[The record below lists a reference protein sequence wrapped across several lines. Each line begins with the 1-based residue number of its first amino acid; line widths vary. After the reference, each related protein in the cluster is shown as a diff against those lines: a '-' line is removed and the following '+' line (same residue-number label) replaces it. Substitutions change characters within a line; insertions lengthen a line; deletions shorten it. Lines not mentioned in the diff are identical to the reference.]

1 MKTARYANFTCAIFR
16 LGITRTGYLAMA
28 DAPFHIERVRS
39 RLDLQATID
48 LFRTYAASLPIDLGY
63 QDFEGEMATMPGKY
77 APPSGELF
85 LALDPANEPIGCVAL
100 RSLGT
105 DRCEMKRLYVSDAG
119 RGLGLGRALA
129 EAVIATAEAIGYR
142 EIVLDTLPSM
152 VSAQALY
159 RKLGF
164 QTISAYYDS
173 PIAGTTFL
181 RRSLAQPEQQKT

>member
-48 LFRTYAASLPIDLGY
+48 LFRTRDL
-63 QDFEGEMATMPGKY
+63 
-77 APPSGELF
+77 
-85 LALDPANEPIGCVAL
+85 ANEPIGCVAL

-105 DRCEMKRLYVSDAG
+105 DRCEMKRLYVSEAG

-142 EIVLDTLPSM
+142 EIILDTLPSM
-152 VSAQALY
+152 VCAKVLY

-164 QTISAYYDS
+164 VTTSAYYDS